1 MKVFS
6 TYLRILYKHKGS
18 ISLAMIIFIA
28 LAVINIKSS
37 DISEITEFQEEKIA
51 VCVINQDENTV
62 LSDGLKEYLNE
73 HTELLR
79 ENEVTNIEDALFF
92 RQVEYVVIIPKGF
105 YKDFLL
111 GKKPKLGSYYVEN
124 SYSAYYVENL
134 VNKYLSTFENYTL
147 SFPDVAQKTI
157 IERTKGDMETECNVS
172 IGQGNETSEIDGWMR
187 TFYNSAA
194 YAVLGVI
201 TMGITTVITSFK
213 QIDVK
218 RRTLCSPVSYMKIN
232 QKVWI
237 GHGIFGIVVF
247 AILVVLGTV
256 LLGKTVF
263 SVKGLCQL
271 LNLFVFGLCAMGIA
285 TLISQ
290 FVSNVSIISVV
301 SNTLSICLCF
311 LGGCFVP
318 LEYMSSTAKT
328 VGSFT
333 PAYWYSKATE
343 SLYELSEFRL
353 VLQGEY
359 FKCLAIELGFAIAFF
374 SMALLIEKQ
383 KTTGKWRMGK

>member
-6 TYLRILYKHKGS
+6 TYLRILNKHKGS
-18 ISLAMIIFIA
+18 ISLAMIIFVA
-28 LAVINIKSS
+28 MAVISVKSS
-37 DISEITEFQEEKIA
+37 DISQITEFQEEKIA
-51 VCVINQDENTV
+51 VCVINQDEDTV
-62 LSDGLKEYLNE
+62 LSDGLKGYMNE

-111 GKKPKLGSYYVEN
+111 GKKPKLESYYVEN
-124 SYSAYYVENL
+124 SYSAYCVENL
-134 VNKYLSTFENYTL
+134 INNYLSTFKNYAL
-147 SFPDVAQKTI
+147 SFPDAAPETI
-157 IERTKGDMETECNVS
+157 IENTKRDMETECNVS
-172 IGQGNETSEIDGWMR
+172 IGKGNETNEMNGWMV
-187 TFYNSAA
+187 TFFSCAA

-232 QKVWI
+232 KKVWM
-237 GHGIFGIVVF
+237 GHGVFGLVVFGI
-247 AILVVLGTV
+247 LVLLGTV

-263 SVKGLCQL
+263 SVKGLYQL
-271 LNLFVFGLCAMGIA
+271 LNLFAFELCAMGIA
-285 TLISQ
+285 TLMSQ
-290 FVSNVSIISVV
+290 FVSNSSAIAAV
-301 SNTLSICLCF
+301 SNTISICLCF

-343 SLYELSEFRL
+343 NLYELSEFRL
-353 VLQGEY
+353 TLMGGY
-359 FKCLAIELGFAIAFF
+359 FKCLAIEVGFAIAFF
-374 SMALLIEKQ
+374 SIALLVEKQ
-383 KTTGKWRMGK
+383 KTMGKWKEA

>member
-6 TYLRILYKHKGS
+6 TYLRILNKHKGS
-18 ISLAMIIFIA
+18 ISLAMIIFIVM
-28 LAVINIKSS
+28 AVISVKNS
-37 DISEITEFQEEKIA
+37 DIKEITEFQEEKIA
-51 VCVINQDENTV
+51 VCVINQDEDTV
-62 LSDGLKEYLNE
+62 LSDGLKSYLNE
-73 HTELLR
+73 HTKLLR

-92 RQVEYVVIIPKGF
+92 RQVEYVVIIPEGF

-111 GKKPKLGSYYVEN
+111 GKKVKLESYYVEN

-134 VNKYLSTFENYTL
+134 VNKYLSTFENYL
-147 SFPDVAQKTI
+147 FSFPDADMEFIAENTRK
-157 IERTKGDMETECNVS
+157 DMETECIIS
-172 IGQGNETSEIDGWMR
+172 MEQGNETSEIDGWML
-187 TFYNSAA
+187 TFFNSAA
-194 YAVLGVI
+194 YAVIGVI

-213 QIDVK
+213 QKDVK
-218 RRTLCSPVSYMKIN
+218 RRILCSPVSYLKIS

-237 GHGIFGIVVF
+237 GHGIFGILVF

-263 SVKGLCQL
+263 SVKGLYQL

-285 TLISQ
+285 TLMSQ
-290 FVSNVSIISVV
+290 FVSNVSIIAVV

-333 PAYWYSKATE
+333 PAYWYSKAAE
-343 SLYELSEFRL
+343 VLYELNEFQL
-353 VLQGEY
+353 SSMGGY
-359 FKCLAIELGFAIAFF
+359 FKCLFIELGFAVAFF
-374 SMALLIEKQ
+374 SIALLVEKQ
-383 KTTGKWRMGK
+383 KTMGNWKEA

>member
-6 TYLRILYKHKGS
+6 TYLRILNKHKGS
-18 ISLAMIIFIA
+18 ISLAMIIFIVM
-28 LAVINIKSS
+28 AVISVKNS
-37 DISEITEFQEEKIA
+37 DIKEITEFQEEKIA
-51 VCVINQDENTV
+51 VCVINQDEDTV
-62 LSDGLKEYLNE
+62 LSDGLKSYLNE
-73 HTELLR
+73 HTKLLR

-92 RQVEYVVIIPKGF
+92 RQVEYVVIIPEGF

-111 GKKPKLGSYYVEN
+111 GKKVKLESYYVEN

-134 VNKYLSTFENYTL
+134 VNKYLSTFENYL
-147 SFPDVAQKTI
+147 FSFPDADMEFIAENTRK
-157 IERTKGDMETECNVS
+157 DMETECIIS
-172 IGQGNETSEIDGWMR
+172 MEQGNETSEIDGWML
-187 TFYNSAA
+187 TFFNSAA
-194 YAVLGVI
+194 YAVIGVI

-213 QIDVK
+213 QKDVK
-218 RRTLCSPVSYMKIN
+218 RRILCSPVSYLKIS

-237 GHGIFGIVVF
+237 GHGIFGILVF
-247 AILVVLGTV
+247 VILVVLGTV

-263 SVKGLCQL
+263 SVKGLYQL

-285 TLISQ
+285 TLMSQ
-290 FVSNVSIISVV
+290 FVSNVSIIAVV

-333 PAYWYSKATE
+333 PAYWYSKAAE
-343 SLYELSEFRL
+343 VLYELNEFQL
-353 VLQGEY
+353 SSMGGY
-359 FKCLAIELGFAIAFF
+359 FKCLFIELGFAVAFF
-374 SMALLIEKQ
+374 SIALLVEKQ
-383 KTTGKWRMGK
+383 KTMGNWKEA